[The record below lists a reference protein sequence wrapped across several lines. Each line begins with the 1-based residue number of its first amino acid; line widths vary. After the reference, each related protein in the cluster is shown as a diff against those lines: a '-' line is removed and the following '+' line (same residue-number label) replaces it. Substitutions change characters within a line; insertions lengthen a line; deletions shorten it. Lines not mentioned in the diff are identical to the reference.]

1 MRMNYKAPRNYPTH
15 KEQVSL
21 REIRKDYYKIR
32 KFEIQ
37 NLWQRSIFLAT
48 FIAILF
54 TGYGA
59 FVEKLLSYDGLKA
72 VIAHIICCLLAIIGS
87 IFSMIW
93 IMMAKG
99 SKAWFEIYERKI
111 IEGIEAEKKLN
122 IPEEYR
128 MSKGAPWT
136 LNNSLW
142 SRDPGA
148 YSVSRINILLGQVLW
163 LIWILIFA
171 LHAISLLALAL
182 AYFMYQETSLCVPIS
197 IIIASASLFPIMYF
211 TIRELPKI
219 LFAVTESKAIKD
231 PNKKGKEG
239 EDGGEEQETKNKK

>member
-1 MRMNYKAPRNYPTH
+1 MAGTSTQVKQIRYLGDKKVPL
-15 KEQVSL
+15 KEL
-21 REIRKDYYKIR
+21 RKEFYKIR

-48 FIAILF
+48 FIVLLF

-59 FVEKLLSYDGLKA
+59 FLEKLISYDGLQS
-72 VIAHIICCLLAIIGS
+72 IIGHIICCLLALTGS
-87 IFSMIW
+87 IFSMLW

-111 IEGIEAEKKLN
+111 GDIEKEIILN
-122 IPEEYR
+122 IPEDYR
-128 MSKGAPWT
+128 MQGGSPEK

-148 YSVSRINILLGQVLW
+148 YSVSKINILIGQVLW

-171 LHAISLLALAL
+171 LHAISLLALA
-182 AYFMYQETSLCVPIS
+182 YFMYQETSLYIPIL
-197 IIIASASLFPIMYF
+197 IIIAFASLLPIIYF
-211 TIRELPKI
+211 TVRELPKI
-219 LFAVTESKAIKD
+219 LFAVTESTAITD
-231 PNKKGKEG
+231 PNKKE
-239 EDGGEEQETKNKK
+239 EEGGEEQETENKK